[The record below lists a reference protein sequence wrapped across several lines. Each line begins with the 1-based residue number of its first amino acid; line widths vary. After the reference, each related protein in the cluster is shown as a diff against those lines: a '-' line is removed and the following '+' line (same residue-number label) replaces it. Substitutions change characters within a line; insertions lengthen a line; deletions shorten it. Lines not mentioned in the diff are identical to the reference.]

1 MIHPCQPAGRTA
13 TMVRHEV
20 LDAIGTQVRAAKLLA
35 AVACGLGWLVHQ
47 PWCHRKTIWTPWGNG
62 DLTNKHILHI
72 QTWGFMNWDLT
83 NFIWEPTVQ
92 GLANIIHSS
101 PGWLKLYNKR
111 SVLASTVDVCRI
123 FHQTNK
129 WFQRDLQCAPS
140 FRSFL
145 SPIFSTDI
153 STFNP
158 GRTLWDHHWVSC
170 DQNFGHCSHMISIN
184 GSFSAKCN
192 LETISLPV
200 LG

>member
-47 PWCHRKTIWTPWGNG
+47 PWCHRKTIWKPWGNG

-92 GLANIIHSS
+92 GLANIIHHRAGS
-101 PGWLKLYNKR
+101 N
-111 SVLASTVDVCRI
+111 ST
-123 FHQTNK
+123 TN
-129 WFQRDLQCAPS
+129 
-140 FRSFL
+140 
-145 SPIFSTDI
+145 
-153 STFNP
+153 
-158 GRTLWDHHWVSC
+158 
-170 DQNFGHCSHMISIN
+170 DQF
-184 GSFSAKCN
+184 
-192 LETISLPV
+192 
-200 LG
+200 

>member
-1 MIHPCQPAGRTA
+1 MGKWWFNQQTYTTYTNLGF
-13 TMVRHEV
+13 HE
-20 LDAIGTQVRAAKLLA
+20 LGFNQLYLGANSSG
-35 AVACGLGWLVHQ
+35 AC
-47 PWCHRKTIWTPWGNG
+47 
-62 DLTNKHILHI
+62 KH
-72 QTWGFMNWDLT
+72 
-83 NFIWEPTVQ
+83 
-92 GLANIIHSS
+92 HSS